1 MTPPQLLHDL
11 RRAGL
16 KVALRHDGKIGVK
29 GDLKRLAPEITEA
42 IITHRDALAAILKA
56 EAACQACGGQ
66 LDAGGCCKAAAC
78 RNRRCRDC
86 FDRPG
91 LHVLI
96 CSTCPEWEQDH
107 AQP

>member
-1 MTPPQLLHDL
+1 MEPSEVLNTL
-11 RRAGL
+11 RRHGL
-16 KVALRHDGKIGVK
+16 KVTLRPDGKIGVK

-56 EAACQACGGQ
+56 EVTCQACGAEVN
-66 LDAGGCCKAAAC
+66 AGGCCKATAC

-86 FDRPG
+86 WDRPG